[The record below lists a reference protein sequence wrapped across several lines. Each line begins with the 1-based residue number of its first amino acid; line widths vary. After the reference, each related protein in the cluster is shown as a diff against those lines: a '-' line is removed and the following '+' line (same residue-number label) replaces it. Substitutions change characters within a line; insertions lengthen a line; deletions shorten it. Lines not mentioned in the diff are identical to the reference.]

1 MTVFLCD
8 LYVVTRHKCKSP
20 AEFFTAEK
28 RALLP
33 FGAATPDPDRG
44 DPQAVK
50 DGQDSSKEK
59 SVVFMQAK
67 AKKPEKRHRRTKLWR
82 PDPVIP

>member
-33 FGAATPDPDRG
+33 FGAAEEAPWIYRCGAGRNLRRG
-44 DPQAVK
+44 SAMQCTVAQNVRRYGEEALAGGT
-50 DGQDSSKEK
+50 DGCHAQD
-59 SVVFMQAK
+59 
-67 AKKPEKRHRRTKLWR
+67 WR
-82 PDPVIP
+82 

>member
-8 LYVVTRHKCKSP
+8 LYVVTRHKCKIP

-67 AKKPEKRHRRTKLWR
+67 AKNLKNGAAGQSCGDR
-82 PDPVIP
+82 IP

>member
-1 MTVFLCD
+1 MSHDTSAKA
-8 LYVVTRHKCKSP
+8 RRS
-20 AEFFTAEK
+20 FFTAEK

-33 FGAATPDPDRG
+33 FGAAAPDPDRG

-50 DGQDSSKEK
+50 DGQDSSKDK

-67 AKKPEKRHRRTKLWR
+67 AKNLKNGTAGQSCGDR
-82 PDPVIP
+82 IP

>member
-20 AEFFTAEK
+20 AEFFTVEK
-28 RALLP
+28 RPLLP
-33 FGAATPDPDRG
+33 FDAAAPDPDRG
-44 DPQAVK
+44 GPQAVK

-67 AKKPEKRHRRTKLWR
+67 AKNLKNGAAGQSCGDR
-82 PDPVIP
+82 IP